1 MKLIVGLGNPGPQ
14 YAHSRHNVGF
24 QCLNY
29 LAKAKSLA
37 FTGKGGQARLATGR
51 IGAREVVLAKPQTF
65 MNLSGRSV
73 ATLAAR
79 YRLSL
84 GDILVVHDDVD
95 LPLGRLRVRPRG
107 GAGGH
112 RGLESIIQALG
123 GSQEFGRLRIGIGR
137 PQATGEEGLRDYVL
151 SDFAPD
157 EVEVLREVFAR
168 AAEAVLC
175 ILEDGLETAM
185 NRYNA

>member
-1 MKLIVGLGNPGPQ
+1 MGLGNPGPQ
-14 YAHSRHNVGF
+14 YARNRHNAGF

-29 LAKAKSLA
+29 LAKEHRLA
-37 FTGKGGQARLATGR
+37 FSEKGGHARLALGR
-51 IGAREVVLAKPQTF
+51 MGGQEVVLAKPQTY
-65 MNLSGRSV
+65 MNLSGRS
-73 ATLAAR
+73 LAALKSR

-95 LPLGRLRVRPRG
+95 LPLGRLRLRARG

-112 RGLESIIQALG
+112 RGLESIIQALA
-123 GSQEFGRLRIGIGR
+123 SQDFARLRIGVGR
-137 PQATGEEGLRDYVL
+137 PQAAGEEGLRDYVL
-151 SDFAPD
+151 SDFTPE
-157 EVEVLREVFAR
+157 EVAVLREVFPR

-175 ILEDGLETAM
+175 ALEEGLEAAM